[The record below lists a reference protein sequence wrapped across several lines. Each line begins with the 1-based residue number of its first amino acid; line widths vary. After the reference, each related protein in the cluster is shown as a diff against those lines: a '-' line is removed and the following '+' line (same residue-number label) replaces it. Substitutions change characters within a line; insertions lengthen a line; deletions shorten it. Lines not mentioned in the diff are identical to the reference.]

1 MESYF
6 YIIHFKKSMKMKK
19 IIAIVVGLVV
29 IAWLW
34 LFIMKSSKWAIYTG
48 KTVSVDYIGSFPDGK
63 IFDTSIESVAK
74 ENALYNPQRP
84 YTPLSFVV
92 GGNTVIPGFGNAVNG
107 MKIGETKKVT
117 LEPKDAYWDVD
128 PTKVSKVDRSLFQQA
143 NIVPQVG
150 QTYQIRGQISTV
162 TAMTE
167 TEVTI
172 DTNNPMAGKTLVF
185 EITLKSVEK

>member
-1 MESYF
+1 
-6 YIIHFKKSMKMKK
+6 MKK
-19 IIAIVVGLVV
+19 IIAIVVWLVV

-63 IFDTSIESVAK
+63 VFDTSIEKVAK

-84 YTPLSFVV
+84 YAPLSFEV

-107 MKIGETKKVT
+107 MKIWQTKKVT
-117 LEPKDAYWDVD
+117 LEPKDAYGEID
-128 PTKVSKVDRSLFQQA
+128 PTKVSKVDRGLFQQA

-162 TAMTE
+162 KEMTE

>member
-1 MESYF
+1 
-6 YIIHFKKSMKMKK
+6 MKK

-29 IAWLW
+29 VAWLW
-34 LFIMKSSKWAIYTG
+34 LFVMKSSKWAIYTG

-63 IFDTSIESVAK
+63 VFDTSIESVAK

-84 YTPLSFVV
+84 YTPLSFEV
-92 GGNTVIPGFGNAVNG
+92 GGKTVIPGFGNAVNG
-107 MKIGETKKVT
+107 MKIWQTKKVT
-117 LEPKDAYWDVD
+117 LEPKDAYGEID
-128 PTKVSKVDRSLFQQA
+128 PSKVSKVDRALFQQA
-143 NIVPQVG
+143 NIVPQIG

-162 TAMTE
+162 LEMTD

>member
-1 MESYF
+1 MTG
-6 YIIHFKKSMKMKK
+6 KTKK
-19 IIAIVVGLVV
+19 IIGVVVAVIV
-29 IAWLW
+29 IAALV
-34 LFIMKSSKWAIYTG
+34 LFMMKSSKGAIYTG

-63 IFDTSIESVAK
+63 VFDTSIESVAK

-84 YTPLSFVV
+84 YTPLTFEV
-92 GGNTVIPGFGNAVNG
+92 GSNTVIPGFGNAVNG
-107 MKIGETKKVT
+107 MRIWQTKKVT

-128 PTKVSKVDRSLFQQA
+128 PSKVSKVERSLFQDA

-162 TAMTE
+162 TAITD

>member
-1 MESYF
+1 
-6 YIIHFKKSMKMKK
+6 MKK
-19 IIAIVVGLVV
+19 IVAIVVGIVV
-29 IAWLW
+29 VVWIA
-34 LFIMKSSKWAIYTG
+34 LFAMKSMKWADYTG
-48 KTVSVDYIGSFPDGK
+48 KTVSVDYVWSFPDGK
-63 IFDTSIESVAK
+63 VFDTSIEQVAK
-74 ENALYNPQRP
+74 DNALYNPQRP

-107 MKIGETKKVT
+107 MRIGETKKVT
-117 LEPKDAYWDVD
+117 LEPKDAYWEVD

-143 NIVPQVG
+143 NIVPQVW

-162 TAMTE
+162 TAMTD

-172 DTNNPMAGKTLVF
+172 DTNSPMAGKTLVF